1 MTYEDNYL
9 AHHGIVGMKW
19 GIRRY
24 QNPDGTLTE
33 EGRIRYGNELNK
45 WGRETRLYDDNGNLV
60 DPDAKKKFE
69 KKTSDLYRNDLA
81 ASARR
86 QSNGSQAIS
95 NTANSASYLAGNIKD
110 LVNKSVKGEHIQK
123 QQVRV
128 IGEEAS
134 HYTNQELRQIIERL
148 RLERDYDSLTTTTVY
163 QKDEYAQAAE
173 KTEKAINALQTGLG
187 IVGSVAATGAAVA
200 SIVAAFNSM
209 SDKK

>member
-45 WGRETRLYDDNGNLV
+45 WGKDNRLYDDNGNII

-110 LVNKSVKGEHIQK
+110 LVNKSAKGDHVTK

-173 KTEKAINALQTGLG
+173 KTEKAITALQTGLG

-209 SDKK
+209 SEKK